1 MHVTFSPAFFSRFV
15 KTRTSNFRKVVWQ
28 HSEGMVESI
37 TWICW
42 KFTWLSSSEVFWK
55 SVKNWQSY
63 RHEFGVLLF
72 WDTVY
77 SFQKMIP
84 IWMRYKRLS
93 ENYIFLV
100 SVFMRLA
107 QTPSCFISSPQSE
120 LQWIE
125 SPRRFLPR
133 DAIQAR
139 PMPSCSVCVCVCVCL
154 SVCHV
159 RGSCQNE

>member
-1 MHVTFSPAFFSRFV
+1 MKVWWKVLHGFVGNLPGFPAV
-15 KTRTSNFRKVVWQ
+15 KYFENPLRIDKVIA
-28 HSEGMVESI
+28 MN
-37 TWICW
+37 
-42 KFTWLSSSEVFWK
+42 
-55 SVKNWQSY
+55 SVY
-63 RHEFGVLLF
+63 CFF

-139 PMPSCSVCVCVCVCL
+139 PMPSCSVCVCVCVCVCL